1 MRIAYDHQIF
11 SSQFY
16 GGISRYFYNLANT
29 LSQSGQLDLA
39 VIAPLYHNAYLKSA
53 LPFYVKG
60 SPILA
65 IPKAQRFSQGISA
78 LLAPRSMRVFKP
90 DIVHETYYQPGS
102 YVPKTARCVVTI
114 HDMIHE
120 KYPSMVPNSHKE
132 RQAKKVAIERADFI
146 ICVSENTRRDL
157 LNLCDIPAAKTATVH
172 HGYDMPDSHFSGI
185 RPVYQP
191 PARYRDRPQRLEK
204 PYLLYVGARWRYKN
218 FDNLLQAYADA
229 PWIRHNFNLVC
240 FGGGSFDADEIQRM
254 VALGLTTAQVIQV
267 NGDDQAL
274 VQAYE
279 AAAAFVYPSL
289 YEGFGMPILEA
300 MSLNCPVIC
309 SNTSSIPE
317 VGGHASEYFDPKD
330 PADIA
335 AAIERVLGSTDRRD
349 QLIALGRQQCQQ
361 FSWKKCAQ
369 ETFNVYR
376 QVLCH

>member
-53 LPFYVKG
+53 LPNYVKG
-60 SPILA
+60 SPILS
-65 IPKAQRFSQGISA
+65 IPKAKRFSQGISA

-90 DIVHETYYQPGS
+90 DIVHETYYQQGS
-102 YVPKTARCVVTI
+102 YVPRQARCVVTL
-114 HDMIHE
+114 HDLIHE

-132 RQAKKVAIERADFI
+132 RHRKKVALERADFI

-157 LNLCDIPAAKTATVH
+157 LNLFDIPASKTALVH
-172 HGYDMPDSHFSGI
+172 HGYDMASSQLS
-185 RPVYQP
+185 RVP
-191 PARYRDRPQRLEK
+191 PPPGAIGRCSEK

-218 FDNLLQAYADA
+218 FDNLLQAYADSA
-229 PWIRHNFNLVC
+229 WIRQHFNLVC
-240 FGGGSFDADEIQRM
+240 FGGGGFDADEVQRM
-254 VALGLTTAQVIQV
+254 SSLGLSPAQVIQV
-267 NGDDQAL
+267 NGHDQAL
-274 VQAYE
+274 VQAYS

-309 SNTSSIPE
+309 SNTSSMPE
-317 VGGHASEYFDPKD
+317 VGGPASEYFDPKD
-330 PADIA
+330 PADMA
-335 AAIERVLGSTDRRD
+335 AAIERVLSSTDRRD
-349 QLIALGRQQCQQ
+349 QLIALGQAQCRQ
-361 FSWKKCAQ
+361 FSWKKCAA
-369 ETFNVYR
+369 ETFDVYR
-376 QVLCH
+376 QVLSH

>member
-29 LSQSGQLDLA
+29 LAQSGQLDLA

-53 LPFYVKG
+53 LPQYVKG
-60 SPILA
+60 WPILA
-65 IPKAQRFSQGISA
+65 IPKAKRFSQGISA

-90 DIVHETYYQPGS
+90 DIVHETYYQRGS
-102 YVPKTARCVVTI
+102 YVPRQARCVVTI
-114 HDMIHE
+114 HDLIHE
-120 KYPSMVPNSHKE
+120 KYPSMVPNAHKE

-157 LNLCDIPAAKTATVH
+157 LNLFDIPAAKTATVH
-172 HGYDMPDSHFSGI
+172 HGYDVGSPLSSVGASQ
-185 RPVYQP
+185 RPRAI
-191 PARYRDRPQRLEK
+191 ARNTEK

-218 FDNLLQAYADA
+218 FDNLLQAYADSA
-229 PWIRHNFNLVC
+229 WLRSHFDLVC
-240 FGGGSFDADEIQRM
+240 FGGGGFDADEVQRM
-254 VALGLTTAQVIQV
+254 AALGLTSAQVRQV
-267 NGDDQAL
+267 NGNDRAL

-309 SNTSSIPE
+309 SNTSSMPE
-317 VGGHASEYFDPKD
+317 VGGAASEYFDPKD
-330 PADIA
+330 PADMA
-335 AAIERVLGSTDRRD
+335 AAIERVLSSTDRRN
-349 QLIALGRQQCQQ
+349 QLIALGQAQCRQ

-369 ETFNVYR
+369 ETFDVYR
-376 QVLCH
+376 QVLSH

>member
-29 LSQSGQLDLA
+29 LAQSDQLDLA

-53 LPFYVKG
+53 LPGYVKG

-90 DIVHETYYQPGS
+90 DIVHETYYQHGS
-102 YVPKTARCVVTI
+102 YVPKPARCVVTI
-114 HDMIHE
+114 HDLIHE

-157 LNLCDIPAAKTATVH
+157 LQLFDIPAAKTATVH
-172 HGYDMPDSHFSGI
+172 HGYDMAVSQLSG
-185 RPVYQP
+185 
-191 PARYRDRPQRLEK
+191 ARSAPRTAIARNAEK

-218 FDNLLQAYADA
+218 FDNLLQAYADSS
-229 PWIRHNFNLVC
+229 WIRQHFNLLC
-240 FGGGSFDADEIQRM
+240 FGGGGFDADEVQRM
-254 VALGLTTAQVIQV
+254 SSLGLTPDQVIQV
-267 NGDDQAL
+267 NGNDHAL
-274 VQAYE
+274 VKAYE

-330 PADIA
+330 PADMA
-335 AAIERVLGSTDRRD
+335 AAIERVLSSTDRRH

-369 ETFNVYR
+369 ETFDVYR
-376 QVLCH
+376 QVLSH

>member
-1 MRIAYDHQIF
+1 MRVAYDHQIF

-29 LSQSGQLDLA
+29 LATSDQLDLA

-53 LPFYVKG
+53 LPVYVKG

-65 IPKAQRFSQGISA
+65 IPKARRFSQGISA

-90 DIVHETYYQPGS
+90 DIVHETYYQRGS
-102 YVPKTARCVVTI
+102 YVPRTARCVVTI

-132 RQAKKVAIERADFI
+132 RQVKKLAIERADFI

-157 LNLCDIPAAKTATVH
+157 LNLCDVPAAKTATVH
-172 HGYDMPDSHFSGI
+172 HGYDMVNAQVGRTRI
-185 RPVYQP
+185 
-191 PARYRDRPQRLEK
+191 ADRAQRREK

-229 PWIRHNFNLVC
+229 AWIRHNFNLVC
-240 FGGGSFDADEIQRM
+240 FGGGRFDADEIQRM
-254 VALGLTTAQVIQV
+254 VALGLSPDQVIQV
-267 NGDDQAL
+267 NGNDQAL
-274 VQAYE
+274 VQAYA

-309 SNTSSIPE
+309 SNTSSMPE
-317 VGGHASEYFDPKD
+317 VGGAASEYFDPKD
-330 PADIA
+330 PADMA
-335 AAIERVLGSTDRRD
+335 AAIERVLSSTARRE
-349 QLIALGRQQCQQ
+349 QLIALGQKQCQQ
-361 FSWKKCAQ
+361 FSWNKCAQ
-369 ETFNVYR
+369 ETFEVYR

>member
-29 LSQSGQLDLA
+29 LSLSGQLDLA
-39 VIAPLYHNAYLKSA
+39 VIAPLYHNAYLKST
-53 LPFYVKG
+53 LPSYVKG
-60 SPILA
+60 SPILS

-90 DIVHETYYQPGS
+90 DIVHETYYQHGS
-102 YVPKTARCVVTI
+102 YVPRKARCVVTI

-120 KYPSMVPNSHKE
+120 KYPSMVPNAHKE
-132 RQAKKVAIERADFI
+132 RQAKKAAIERADFI

-157 LNLCDIPAAKTATVH
+157 LRLFDIPASKTATVH
-172 HGYDMPDSHFSGI
+172 HGYDVVGSQFDGV
-185 RPVYQP
+185 RPAHHR
-191 PARYRDRPQRLEK
+191 PAAK

-218 FDNLLQAYADA
+218 FDHLLQAYADSS
-229 PWIRHNFNLVC
+229 WIRHEFNLVC
-240 FGGGSFDADEIQRM
+240 FGGGSFDVDEVQRM
-254 VALGLTTAQVIQV
+254 SSLGLTPEQVIQV
-267 NGDDQAL
+267 NGNDQAL
-274 VQAYE
+274 VKAYE

-317 VGGHASEYFDPKD
+317 VGGDASEYFDPKD
-330 PADIA
+330 PADMA
-335 AAIERVLGSTDRRD
+335 AAMERVLSSTDRRD
-349 QLIALGRQQCQQ
+349 QLIARGRQQCQQ

-369 ETFNVYR
+369 ETFDVYR
-376 QVLCH
+376 QVLSH